1 MTAVP
6 PPPPASANPLP
17 APGARPLRVGLV
29 ADTHGLLR
37 PEVKALL
44 RGSDFIIHAGDICAP
59 TILEELAE
67 LAPVTAVRG
76 NCDQGPW
83 AERLPWTAGLR
94 LGGVLIHVVHD
105 LGQLDL
111 DPGAR
116 GIRVVVSGH
125 SHRPSAQERGGVLF
139 VNPGSCGPRR
149 FSLPVAWGEL
159 LVAGDQVYA
168 RTSELAMPRAGA
180 GRGPGER

>member
-1 MTAVP
+1 MTTVP
-6 PPPPASANPLP
+6 PTPPGNPLAPPA
-17 APGARPLRVGLV
+17 GARPLRVGLV

-37 PEVKALL
+37 PEMKALL

-83 AERLPWTAGLR
+83 AERLGWTASLR
-94 LGGVLIHVVHD
+94 LGGVLIHVLHD
-105 LGQLDL
+105 LDQLDL

-125 SHRPSAQERGGVLF
+125 SHRPSVQERGGVLF

-159 LVAGDQVYA
+159 LVTGGEVTA
-168 RTSELAMPRAGA
+168 RTGELALQKPGA
-180 GRGPGER
+180 